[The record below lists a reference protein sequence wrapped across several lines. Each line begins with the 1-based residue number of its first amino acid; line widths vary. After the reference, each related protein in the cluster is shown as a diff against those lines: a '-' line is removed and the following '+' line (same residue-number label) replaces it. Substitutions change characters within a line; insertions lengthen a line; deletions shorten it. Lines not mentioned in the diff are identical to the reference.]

1 MGYLKNI
8 WHRQYQLI
16 VMSADG
22 GWSRSYLVIAG
33 RLLLIVLVVVSV
45 LLGLFGALAVTL
57 PRMTDYRRVMA
68 EKELL
73 LAYRDKVQLVVSEA
87 NRYGL
92 LGTSLLQELELST
105 RIAGG
110 LDGDYSRLDRRQ
122 GGIRLD
128 NRYINFL
135 DNLPTFPPVNGYVTR
150 GQLLHSLDLQVNH
163 SGVDIAA
170 AEGEIIHAAASGL
183 VVFAHWT
190 EDLGY
195 LIILSHGDGYFSV
208 YGHNQINL
216 VQPREWIE
224 RGQPI
229 GLVGNTGISQ
239 GPHLHFEIWKEA
251 RSIDP
256 RLFIEI
262 YRKQDVSIDSNG

>member
-1 MGYLKNI
+1 MRYLKNI
-8 WHRQYQLI
+8 WHRQYQLV

-22 GWSRSYLVIAG
+22 GWSRSYIFIAG
-33 RLLLIVLVVVSV
+33 RLLLSVLAMVLVV
-45 LLGLFGALAVTL
+45 LGLIAVLAVIV
-57 PRMTDYRRVMA
+57 PRLTDYRRLLA

-73 LAYRDKVQLVVSEA
+73 LAYRDKVQRVVLEA
-87 NRYGL
+87 DRYGL
-92 LGTSLLQELELST
+92 LGTELLQELELLT

-110 LDGDYSRLDRRQ
+110 LAGDSSYLDGRQ
-122 GGIRLD
+122 GGITLD
-128 NRYINFL
+128 NQFINFL

-150 GQLLHSLDLQVNH
+150 GQLLHALDLQINH

-170 AEGEIIHAAASGL
+170 PEGEIVHAAAAGL
-183 VVFAHWT
+183 VVFSHWT

-208 YGHNQINL
+208 YGHKKINL
-216 VQPREWIE
+216 VKPRDWVE

-229 GLVGNTGISQ
+229 GLVGDTGISQ

-262 YRKQDVSIDSNG
+262 YRKQDVSVDSNG

>member
-8 WHRQYQLI
+8 WHRQYQLV

-22 GWSRSYLVIAG
+22 GWSRSYLFIAG
-33 RLLLIVLVVVSV
+33 RLLLFVLAVGLV
-45 LLGLFGALAVTL
+45 LLGLIGTLAVIL
-57 PRMTDYRRVMA
+57 PRLNDYRQVRA

-73 LAYRDKVQLVVSEA
+73 VAYRDKVQRVVSEA

-92 LGTSLLQELELST
+92 LGTALLQELELST

-110 LDGDYSRLDRRQ
+110 LSDSSQSDGRQ

-128 NRYINFL
+128 NQFINFL

-170 AEGEIIHAAASGL
+170 SPGEIIHAAASGL
-183 VVFAHWT
+183 VVFSHWT
-190 EDLGY
+190 EDMGY
-195 LIILSHGDGYFSV
+195 MIILSHGDGYFSV
-208 YGHNQINL
+208 YGHNKINL

-262 YRKQDVSIDSNG
+262 YRKHDVSIDSNG

>member
-1 MGYLKNI
+1 MGYLKSI
-8 WHRQYQLI
+8 WRRQYQLV

-22 GWSRSYLVIAG
+22 GWSRSYIFVAG
-33 RLLLIVLVVVSV
+33 RLLLIVLGAVLVTLGMVVVI
-45 LLGLFGALAVTL
+45 ALTL
-57 PRMTDYRRVMA
+57 PRLADHRRVLT

-73 LAYRDKVQLVVSEA
+73 EAYREKVRRIVMEA

-92 LGTSLLQELELST
+92 LGAELLEELELST
-105 RIAGG
+105 AIAGD
-110 LDGDYSRLDRRQ
+110 LDSTAGPVQTRR
-122 GGIRLD
+122 GGIAVDGRH
-128 NRYINFL
+128 ISFL
-135 DNLPTFPPVNGYVTR
+135 DNLPTFPPVNGFVTR
-150 GQLLHSLDLQVNH
+150 GQLLHALDMRVNH
-163 SGVDIAA
+163 PGVDIAA
-170 AEGEIIHAAASGL
+170 PEGEIIHAAASGL
-183 VVFAHWT
+183 VIFSHWT

-195 LIILSHGDGYFSV
+195 LIILSHGGGYFSI

-216 VQPREWIE
+216 VQPRDWVE

-262 YRKQDVSIDSNG
+262 YRKQDVSVDIDG